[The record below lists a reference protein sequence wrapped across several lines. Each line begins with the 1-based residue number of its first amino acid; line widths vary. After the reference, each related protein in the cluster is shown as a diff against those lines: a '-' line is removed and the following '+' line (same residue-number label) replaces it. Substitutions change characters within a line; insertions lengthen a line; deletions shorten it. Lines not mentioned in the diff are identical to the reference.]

1 MLVIDY
7 SSSARDVPSSTPTP
21 PSPSAKPNVL
31 LPLFFPPPPNPP
43 LLLVVSC
50 LPLHFPVPLPPPRYD
65 HAPLSS
71 LITSS
76 LHPHIEQSNETW
88 HAHVDGRFAHSLFSS
103 FSLPSVGGCS
113 RRRGGVKRVGE
124 GRGGVDLCQ
133 IKLKPPLSP
142 HLSLDAGHSEYGF
155 ALGIRGVSIVGD
167 WSPTTTFPPFPH
179 FSQKSCSL
187 SSSLTK
193 ISSLENYSLPLDR
206 IGSKRRIRDRA
217 IQTGVFRYVIF
228 ELSRGI
234 IIYDETRVNR
244 FG

>member
-31 LPLFFPPPPNPP
+31 LPLFFPPPPQPSSPTRCLLPP
-43 LLLVVSC
+43 S
-50 LPLHFPVPLPPPRYD
+50 PLPCSTSTTTIRSR
-65 HAPLSS
+65 SS
-71 LITSS
+71 LLAHHVLAAST
-76 LHPHIEQSNETW
+76 HRAEQRDVARTR
-88 HAHVDGRFAHSLFSS
+88 GRTFRAQPFLFLFSS
-103 FSLPSVGGCS
+103 FGGGLFS
-113 RRRGGVKRVGE
+113 PEGRRKRVGE

-179 FSQKSCSL
+179 FF
-187 SSSLTK
+187 
-193 ISSLENYSLPLDR
+193 PL
-206 IGSKRRIRDRA
+206 
-217 IQTGVFRYVIF
+217 Y
-228 ELSRGI
+228 LLL
-234 IIYDETRVNR
+234 
-244 FG
+244 